1 MDYDLVV
8 IGGGP
13 AGILGA
19 ATAARKG
26 LKVVLLE
33 KNDKLGK
40 KLAITGGGRCN
51 FTNKSDGETFGRNII
66 TNGKFL
72 YSALNAFTSRHIIEL
87 LNTLGVKARLESG
100 GRVFPASGQSAD
112 VLKALQKHLK
122 DSGVE
127 VRYNSGVRQL
137 LSSDGQV
144 TGALLSDNTRVKSL
158 SILVATGGASYKQTG
173 SSGDGYQFA
182 RQLGHAIIGPRP
194 ALVPLV
200 VREGWVLELQGLAL
214 DNVMLRV
221 AKGGRVKAEQSG
233 ELLFTHFGLSG
244 PAVLNLSSF
253 LTRNFSFPL
262 DLSIDLKPGW
272 SGQQLNKFLQ
282 EHLLQNPARSLKNT
296 LSDMLPQRLATA
308 ILALAG
314 IDGSRQGAQV
324 TRGEREGLVS
334 ALKNLAVTVSG
345 TRSLNE
351 AIVTGGGVSTK
362 EINPS
367 TLESKIIRGLYFAG
381 EVIDVDALTGGY
393 NLQIAFST
401 GYLSG
406 TSAGNIQ

>member
-1 MDYDLVV
+1 MEYDLVV

-13 AGILGA
+13 AGMLGA
-19 ATAARKG
+19 ATAARRG

-33 KNDKLGK
+33 KNDRLGK

-51 FTNKSDGETFGRNII
+51 FTNDSYGEAFSGNIV

-72 YSALNAFTSRHIIEL
+72 YSALNAFAGRHL
-87 LNTLGVKARLESG
+87 VQLFKTLGVQARVEAD
-100 GRVFPASGQSAD
+100 GRVFPASGQSGD

-137 LSSDGQV
+137 LSRDGQAA
-144 TGALLSDNTRVKSL
+144 GALLSDNSTVKGRSV
-158 SILVATGGASYKQTG
+158 LVATGGASYQQTG
-173 SSGDGYQFA
+173 SSGDGYRFA
-182 RQLGHAIIGPRP
+182 RRLGHTIVGPRP

-200 VREGWVLELQGLAL
+200 VRDGWVRELQGLAL
-214 DNVMLRV
+214 DHVMLRV
-221 AKGGRVKAEQSG
+221 AAGGRAKAEQSG

-244 PAVLNLSSF
+244 PSVLNLSSF
-253 LTRNFSFPL
+253 LTKHFSFPL
-262 DLSIDLKPGW
+262 DLIIDFKPGW
-272 SGQQLNKFLQ
+272 PGERLNKLLQ
-282 EHLLQNPARSLKNT
+282 DHLQQNPARSLKNT
-296 LSDMLPQRLATA
+296 LSVILPQRLAPV
-308 ILALAG
+308 IPVLAG
-314 IDGSRQGAQV
+314 VDGGRQGAQV
-324 TRGEREGLVS
+324 TRGEREELVS
-334 ALKNLAVTVSG
+334 ALKNLAVTVTG

-351 AIVTGGGVSTK
+351 AIVTCGGVSVK

-381 EVIDVDALTGGY
+381 EVIDVDALTGGF

-406 TSAGNIQ
+406 SSAGAGR